1 MRVSIL
7 MAGLVVALAACGGGE
22 KADDTAMGD
31 SAMTDSSSMMHDN
44 GDAPAATGATHN
56 VNMVLEG
63 SDYKYV
69 PAQLTVK
76 PGDVVVFHNVSG
88 GPHNVEFYPDSVPA
102 GAADALNAGM
112 DDRMGPLQGPLLTEP
127 NTSYTVSFA
136 GAPTGEYKFFCL
148 PHVALGMKGSITV
161 EQ

>member
-1 MRVSIL
+1 
-7 MAGLVVALAACGGGE
+7 
-22 KADDTAMGD
+22 
-31 SAMTDSSSMMHDN
+31 
-44 GDAPAATGATHN
+44 
-56 VNMVLEG
+56 MVLEG

-69 PAQLTVK
+69 PANLTVK

-112 DDRMGPLQGPLLTEP
+112 NDRMGPLQGPLLTEP

-136 GAPTGEYKFFCL
+136 GAPTGLYKYFCL
-148 PHVALGMKGSITV
+148 PHVALGMKGEITV